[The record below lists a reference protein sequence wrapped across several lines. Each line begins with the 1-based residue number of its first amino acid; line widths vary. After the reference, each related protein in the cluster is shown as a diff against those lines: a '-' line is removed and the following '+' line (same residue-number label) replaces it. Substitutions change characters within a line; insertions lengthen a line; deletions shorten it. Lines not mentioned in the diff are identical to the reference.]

1 MSVRERL
8 MEREREVY
16 KHINEC
22 ETRIEGSNQQSMAT
36 VANKIK

>member
-1 MSVRERL
+1 MCERETDGKG
-8 MEREREVY
+8 EREVY

-22 ETRIEGSNQQSMAT
+22 GTRIEGSNQQSMAT